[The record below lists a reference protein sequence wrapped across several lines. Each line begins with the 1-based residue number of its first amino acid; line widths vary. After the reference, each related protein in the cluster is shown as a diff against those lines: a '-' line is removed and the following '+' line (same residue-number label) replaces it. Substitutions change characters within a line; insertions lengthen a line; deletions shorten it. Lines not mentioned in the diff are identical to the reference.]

1 MRYSAMSYGT
11 YRTLHRSTIGRPM
24 MRQDTLPVNMP
35 DPIRIGPEALAR
47 SGPDD
52 SCTSAC
58 FRTGTVQPKPDAV
71 SQNQIGSELV
81 LYNLIRAVCG
91 RA

>member
-1 MRYSAMSYGT
+1 MRYSAMPYGT
-11 YRTLHRSTIGRPM
+11 YHTLHRSTIGRPM
-24 MRQDTLPVNMP
+24 MKQDTLAVNMP
-35 DPIRIGPEALAR
+35 DPIRIGSEALVR

-71 SQNQIGSELV
+71 SQNQIRSGLV

-91 RA
+91 RP